1 MEISFLGLSCFL
13 IKTLGEKGK
22 EVELLIDPF
31 FEDFKKQ
38 PSSLEAN
45 ILLLSQEKT
54 ASGVKG
60 SPFLIQR
67 PGEYEIKGVFI
78 QGIEAG
84 ENTLYLIESE
94 GITLCHLNS
103 FAKRELDSEL
113 LEKMGNIDIL
123 MVPVG
128 GALGPEGAA
137 DIVSQIEP
145 KIVIP
150 MEYQIPNLK
159 TKRGKLKDF
168 LKVLGIEKAEALKK
182 LKIKRKKLPEET
194 KVLILEENE
203 HS

>member
-13 IKTLGEKGK
+13 IKTLGGKGK
-22 EVELLIDPF
+22 EIELLIDPF
-31 FEDFKKQ
+31 FEDFKKP
-38 PSSLEAN
+38 PSPLGAD
-45 ILLLSQEKT
+45 ILLLSQKKT
-54 ASGVKG
+54 ASQIKG

-67 PGEYEIKGVFI
+67 PGEYEIEDVFI

-84 ENTLYLIESE
+84 ENTLYLIELE
-94 GITLCHLNS
+94 RITLCHLNS
-103 FAKRELDSEL
+103 FAKRELNSDL

-123 MVPVG
+123 MIPVG

-137 DIVSQIEP
+137 GIVSQIEP

-182 LKIKRKKLPEET
+182 LKIKKKKLPEET
-194 KVLILEENE
+194 KVLVLEEK
-203 HS
+203 